1 MLNLFFPQWQGSG
14 NIALHTGAY
23 RLYERL
29 RPTTSFSHIPV
40 SLTYSLTACNNILGY
55 SQISTQLSEACRAI
69 ALQNP
74 AKIFTLG
81 GDCGVEIAPVS
92 YLNQKYG
99 SSLAVIWL
107 DAHGDL
113 NTPGS
118 SPSGHFHGMPLRSLL
133 GEGDRGII
141 TQAFSKLNP
150 EQVFLVGT
158 RELDPPEG
166 SFIQQ
171 KSLSML
177 SAKAVNEGSY
187 EALISKIKSAGFT
200 KLYIHF
206 DLDVL
211 DPEEFPYV
219 ACPTPNGV
227 RTASLRELLTGLKE
241 TFEIVGTSVLEF
253 LPAKSTLSAASEA
266 ITLLDR
272 IGFQALSILSQ

>member
-23 RLYERL
+23 LLHEQL
-29 RPTTSFSHIPV
+29 CTIASFSHIPV
-40 SLTYSLTACNNILGY
+40 SLTYSLTARNNILGY
-55 SQISTQLSEACRAI
+55 SQISAQLLEACRMV

-113 NTPGS
+113 NTPDS
-118 SPSGHFHGMPLRSLL
+118 SPSAHFHGMPLRSLL
-133 GEGDRGII
+133 GEGDRNII
-141 TQAFSKLNP
+141 AQAFSTLKP

-177 SAKAVNEGSY
+177 SAKAVNRGNY
-187 EALISKIKSAGFT
+187 EPLISKIKSAGFT

-211 DPEEFPYV
+211 DPEEFPDV
-219 ACPTPNGV
+219 VCPTPNGV
-227 RTASLRELLTGLKE
+227 HTAPLRELLAGLKE
-241 TFEIVGTSVLEF
+241 NFEIVGTSVLEF
-253 LPAKSTLSAASEA
+253 LPARSTVSAASEVIA
-266 ITLLDR
+266 LLDR
-272 IGFQALSILSQ
+272 IGFQALSIPSQ